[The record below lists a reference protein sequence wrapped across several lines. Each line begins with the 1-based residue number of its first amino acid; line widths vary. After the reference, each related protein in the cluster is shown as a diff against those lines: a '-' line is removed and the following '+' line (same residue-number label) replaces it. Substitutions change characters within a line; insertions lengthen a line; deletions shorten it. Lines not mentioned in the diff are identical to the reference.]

1 MTAVMPA
8 GVETARDLVGPA
20 IATAVDRLSPEVRM
34 VAAYHLGLT
43 DADGRPE
50 TRTAG
55 KALRPA
61 LAVLSARAA
70 GAAPERGVP
79 AAAAVEFVHNFSLLH
94 DDIMDGDAE
103 RRHRPTAWTVFGVG
117 AAILAD
123 IRSGELPFQMA
134 CTLARVLAA
143 FSVAFSLG
151 VVAGYA
157 MGRWKVVDRYADP
170 WLIVLLNLPA
180 LVVIIFAYVWI
191 GLNETAAIVAVA
203 LNKLPN
209 VIVVTREGVRSLDA
223 SLDDMSRAFR
233 MKWLTRIRHVVLPQL
248 APYLAAVSRSSL
260 SISWKIVLVVELIGR
275 PNGVGFVLGS
285 AFSLFDM
292 TKILSYAISFVAL
305 MLAIETL
312 LVQPLERRTNRWRRR
327 PA

>member
-1 MTAVMPA
+1 LSLAA
-8 GVETARDLVGPA
+8 LLVLWA
-20 IATAVDRLSPEVRM
+20 LIAAFAHSRLLP
-34 VAAYHLGLT
+34 
-43 DADGRPE
+43 DP
-50 TRTAG
+50 
-55 KALRPA
+55 
-61 LAVLSARAA
+61 LS
-70 GAAPERGVP
+70 
-79 AAAAVEFVHNFSLLH
+79 
-94 DDIMDGDAE
+94 
-103 RRHRPTAWTVFGVG
+103 VG
-117 AAILAD
+117 STILAD

-223 SLDDMSRAFR
+223 GLDDMSRAFK

>member
-1 MTAVMPA
+1 M
-8 GVETARDLVGPA
+8 ARV
-20 IATAVDRLSPEVRM
+20 LSLAALLALWAL
-34 VAAYHLGLT
+34 VAA
-43 DADGRPE
+43 
-50 TRTAG
+50 
-55 KALRPA
+55 
-61 LAVLSARAA
+61 LAHSR
-70 GAAPERGVP
+70 
-79 AAAAVEFVHNFSLLH
+79 LLP
-94 DDIMDGDAE
+94 D
-103 RRHRPTAWTVFGVG
+103 PWSVG
-117 AAILAD
+117 ATIVAD

-143 FSVAFSLG
+143 FSVAFTLG
-151 VVAGYA
+151 VIAGYA
-157 MGRWKVVDRYADP
+157 MGRWKAVDRYADS

-223 SLDDMSRAFR
+223 GLDDMSRAFR
-233 MKWLTRIRHVVLPQL
+233 MKWFTRIRHVVLPQL